1 MSVPAWPRSRR
12 PGPRRRTRLPAG
24 LRADRWPR
32 RSVTVPRGAAR
43 AVDAAARPR
52 GFTLIEL
59 VAVLAIVGLLAAA
72 ALPLQQLAQ
81 RRAQE
86 QALREGLRTLRGA
99 LDEHR
104 RLVEARRIAAGPEGS
119 PWPATLDELVRGLPT
134 LDEQGQPRPD
144 GPRIHLLRRLPRN
157 PLADPAL
164 PAATTWR
171 VRGSQQPPG
180 PPAQWGRSG
189 ASGDVF
195 DVAADS
201 EASALD
207 GSRYA
212 DW

>member
-1 MSVPAWPRSRR
+1 MIPA
-12 PGPRRRTRLPAG
+12 T
-24 LRADRWPR
+24 
-32 RSVTVPRGAAR
+32 
-43 AVDAAARPR
+43 RPR

-72 ALPLQQLAQ
+72 AVPLQQLAQ

-119 PWPATLDELVRGLPT
+119 PWPATLDDLVRGLPT
-134 LDEQGQPRPD
+134 LDEQGQARPD
-144 GPRIHLLRRLPRN
+144 GPRIYLLRRLPRN
-157 PLADPAL
+157 PLADATL
-164 PAATTWR
+164 PAAATWR

-180 PPAQWGRSG
+180 PASQWGRSG

>member
-1 MSVPAWPRSRR
+1 MRPPVSGARR
-12 PGPRRRTRLPAG
+12 PGAGSTPGLPG
-24 LRADRWPR
+24 
-32 RSVTVPRGAAR
+32 GAPGRPTGPGAP
-43 AVDAAARPR
+43 AQAPPAAAAGAGRRGR
-52 GFTLIEL
+52 GFTLVEL

-72 ALPLQQLAQ
+72 ALPLQQLAL

-86 QALREGLRTLRGA
+86 QALREALRTLRGA

-119 PWPATLDELVRGLPT
+119 PWPATLDDLVRGLPT
-134 LDEQGQPRPD
+134 LDAQGQPQPE
-144 GPRIHLLRRLPRN
+144 GPRVYLLRRLPRN
-157 PLADPAL
+157 PLADAEL
-164 PAATTWR
+164 PAAATWR

-180 PPAQWGRSG
+180 PSAQWGRG
-189 ASGDVF
+189 GEAGDVF

-201 EASALD
+201 DAPALD